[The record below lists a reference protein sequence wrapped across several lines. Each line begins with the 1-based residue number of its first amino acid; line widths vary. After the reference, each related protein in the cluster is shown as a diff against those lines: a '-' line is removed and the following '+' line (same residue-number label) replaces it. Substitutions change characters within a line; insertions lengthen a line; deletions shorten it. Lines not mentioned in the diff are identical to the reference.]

1 MAKIFLDRER
11 NLKFDLN
18 ALEIIEE
25 MSGVSLDKAVETM
38 NMKTL
43 KVLLYSGL
51 VHEDA
56 DLTLEKVGSMVTFE
70 NLQDVSIALN
80 KCFKNLQK

>member
-1 MAKIFLDRER
+1 MTKIFLDRER

-25 MSGVSLDKAVETM
+25 MSGTTIDKAVETM

-56 DLTLEKVGSMVTFE
+56 DLTLEKVGAMVTFE
-70 NLQDVSIALN
+70 NLQEVSVALN
-80 KCFKNLQK
+80 KCFGNLQK

>member
-1 MAKIFLDRER
+1 MTKIFLDRER

-25 MSGVSLDKAVETM
+25 VSGTTIDKAVETM

-56 DLTLEKVGSMVTFE
+56 DLTLEKVGAMVTFE
-70 NLQDVSIALN
+70 NLQEVSVALN
-80 KCFKNLQK
+80 KCFGNLQK

>member
-43 KVLLYSGL
+43 KVLLYS
-51 VHEDA
+51 
-56 DLTLEKVGSMVTFE
+56 
-70 NLQDVSIALN
+70 
-80 KCFKNLQK
+80 

>member
-1 MAKIFLDRER
+1 MTKIFLDRER

-25 MSGVSLDKAVETM
+25 MSGTTIDKAVETM

-70 NLQDVSIALN
+70 NLQEVSVALN
-80 KCFKNLQK
+80 KCFGNLQK

>member
-1 MAKIFLDRER
+1 MTKIFLDRER

-25 MSGVSLDKAVETM
+25 MSGATIDKAVETM
-38 NMKTL
+38 SMKTL

-56 DLTLEKVGSMVTFE
+56 DLTLEKVGAMVTFE
-70 NLQDVSIALN
+70 NLQEVSVALN
-80 KCFKNLQK
+80 KCFGNLQK

>member
-1 MAKIFLDRER
+1 MTKIFLDRER

-25 MSGVSLDKAVETM
+25 MSDTTIDKAVETM

-56 DLTLEKVGSMVTFE
+56 DLTLEKVGAMVTFE
-70 NLQDVSIALN
+70 NLQEVSVALN
-80 KCFKNLQK
+80 KCFGNLQK

>member
-70 NLQDVSIALN
+70 NLQDVSVALN